1 MGDYADDAVN
11 QSMDEWLGAMEEED
25 LENEYWVGYSWRPRS
40 RSDVLKPKL
49 SGPGNCPKC
58 GADTVLRNGKHGKFY
73 GCSTFPKCK
82 GSRNVAR

>member
-25 LENEYWVGYSWRPRS
+25 LENEYWIGYSWRPRS
-40 RSDVLKPKL
+40 KSQVLRL
-49 SGPGNCPKC
+49 SGPGSCPKC
-58 GADTVLRNGKHGKFY
+58 GADTVLRNGKHGQFY

-82 GSRNVAR
+82 GSRSTIK